1 MAAIRSIHS
10 TLSRFMMPIRSEAR
24 HRQAYR
30 YGVASSSRLLKIKS
44 LFCKKALWKRRYSA
58 KETYDFKEPTNRSH
72 PISDVGY
79 PYAHGYL
86 QQTATDC
93 NRLQQTATDCN
104 TLQHTATHCNTLQ
117 HTATNWYEYLRT
129 DIRRRT
135 DIRLFNAAQPSWK
148 RWRENTQK
156 RTNRIS
162 KECWCCICLSALCMF
177 SLLLKYVDCIY
188 QYSWH

>member
-1 MAAIRSIHS
+1 MTSDIRMHMDI
-10 TLSRFMMPIRSEAR
+10 
-24 HRQAYR
+24 
-30 YGVASSSRLLKIKS
+30 
-44 LFCKKALWKRRYSA
+44 C
-58 KETYDFKEPTNRSH
+58 NR
-72 PISDVGY
+72 
-79 PYAHGYL
+79 L

-177 SLLLKYVDCIY
+177 SLLLKYMSIVSINIHDINIDIDRRVTMVHWNVIDFETLMTHWNPIDTLKPPRHFGNPSFQIQGPQFDYRCI
-188 QYSWH
+188 SRIII